1 MLTFNVILRYQGL
14 LFQDVLRSFLCRFFF
29 SIRPTDRISGN
40 AVDAER
46 KKKGWPYHRILFLKR
61 GRKESTEKTTICS
74 LLSNLFYIFIFALN
88 AEIST
93 GQKDP

>member
-14 LFQDVLRSFLCRFFF
+14 LFQDVLRSFFCRFFF
-29 SIRPTDRISGN
+29 FNPTDRPTEYQETQSTLNG
-40 AVDAER
+40 
-46 KKKGWPYHRILFLKR
+46 KKGWPYHRILFLKR

-74 LLSNLFYIFIFALN
+74 LLSNLFFIFALN